1 MDIKKLIEEMT
12 LEEKVGQMCVPILQ
26 TSDATPDI
34 QKCISEYGV
43 GMLRFCPN
51 AEYDGNSCLV
61 GKPNKYRS
69 PGEMAEFLLS
79 VQAMAKIPMFIA
91 VDQEGSIRNDINRGG
106 AFAYSGHM
114 SFGAAN
120 DTELTYRVARAA
132 GAEMAAMGINLVQAP
147 IVDVLTYN
155 GRKTMKS
162 ASFGQN
168 VDLVCEHSL
177 AMMKGF
183 KDGGI
188 AVMAKH
194 FPGYGSV
201 STDAHKGLAKIT
213 KDFESLDRE
222 DIKPMKKLFESGVN
236 GVMTGHA
243 LTMCIDSEYP
253 ATMSKKVID
262 GYLRGELGFNGIVET
277 DAMRMPA
284 IQKLYSTGEASV
296 MAVKAGCDLIL
307 LRGNLQHFEDGYFA
321 IIKAVNNGII
331 SIDDIDAAVERIL
344 TQKKLIGLFEK
355 PLAVPD
361 KAERIVGCREHK
373 ELAKELAEKS
383 VSCIKSEDMPLDKDK
398 KTLVVCIEPQ
408 KLAAAEDSEQCV
420 DMLYKAVKK
429 RFSNVDGI
437 VAGLEPE
444 ADETE
449 RILAMAKDYDVI
461 IIGSCNAIL
470 YKTQAELINNLLKT
484 DKTVIVTAM
493 DSPYDYEVLENV
505 HNYIC
510 TYGVAAASAAAATE
524 VMLGENAGAAVPP
537 VELKIKTNI

>member
-1 MDIKKLIEEMT
+1 
-12 LEEKVGQMCVPILQ
+12 
-26 TSDATPDI
+26 
-34 QKCISEYGV
+34 
-43 GMLRFCPN
+43 
-51 AEYDGNSCLV
+51 
-61 GKPNKYRS
+61 
-69 PGEMAEFLLS
+69 
-79 VQAMAKIPMFIA
+79 
-91 VDQEGSIRNDINRGG
+91 
-106 AFAYSGHM
+106 
-114 SFGAAN
+114 
-120 DTELTYRVARAA
+120 
-132 GAEMAAMGINLVQAP
+132 
-147 IVDVLTYN
+147 
-155 GRKTMKS
+155 
-162 ASFGQN
+162 
-168 VDLVCEHSL
+168 
-177 AMMKGF
+177 
-183 KDGGI
+183 
-188 AVMAKH
+188 
-194 FPGYGSV
+194 
-201 STDAHKGLAKIT
+201 
-213 KDFESLDRE
+213 
-222 DIKPMKKLFESGVN
+222 
-236 GVMTGHA
+236 
-243 LTMCIDSEYP
+243 
-253 ATMSKKVID
+253 
-262 GYLRGELGFNGIVET
+262 
-277 DAMRMPA
+277 
-284 IQKLYSTGEASV
+284 

-321 IIKAVNNGII
+321 IIKAVNDGII

-355 PLAVPD
+355 PLAEPD
-361 KAERIVGCREHK
+361 AAERIVGCREHK

-444 ADETE
+444 ADETK
-449 RILAMAKDYDVI
+449 RISAMAENYDVI
-461 IIGSCNAIL
+461 IIGSCNTIL